1 MRTLVG
7 LALPFLVASCVGPLK
22 RADVPPWLRGDLA
35 RPEMALDG
43 APTLSAYRGHV
54 YFSKEA
60 ASGGAGLAGGGC
72 GCN

>member
-1 MRTLVG
+1 MKAIIGCAVG
-7 LALPFLVASCVGPLK
+7 LALGGCVGPLK
-22 RADVPPWLRGDLA
+22 RAEVPPWQRGDLA

-54 YFSKEA
+54 YYSKEA